1 MRPRHTRW
9 TRLALLAL
17 TCAWLAPTAV
27 RADDARCAEANEQAR
42 RSCEA
47 RDTLFKRPIKRR
59 GRFDL
64 VFGLGGGNH
73 ADGLYHSMTIG
84 GTFKN
89 EWSLSL
95 MHTFLQSKG
104 FFKPDAKRGPD
115 LYGGWIP
122 VVHVPLRPRE
132 LSLHFGLGPGG
143 YHVQDDG
150 IKLSWG
156 VFYELGLDFILYPVH
171 RRTGPILRFALMQAI
186 VPSTRNDDQT
196 TTFGANLGLGWAVF

>member
-1 MRPRHTRW
+1 
-9 TRLALLAL
+9 LLTLVLLSL
-17 TCAWLAPTAV
+17 TCPVLADAAECARAV
-27 RADDARCAEANEQAR
+27 AAPGTSEQDAAAAR
-42 RSCEA
+42 RRCEA
-47 RDTLFKRPIKRR
+47 RDTLFGRPLKRR

-73 ADGLYHSMTIG
+73 VGGLYHSMTIG

-95 MHTFLQSKG
+95 MHTFLQNKG
-104 FFKPDAKRGPD
+104 FFRPNSGPD

-122 VVHVPLRPRE
+122 VVHIPLRPRE
-132 LSLHFGLGPGG
+132 LSLYWGIGPGG
-143 YHVQDDG
+143 YHIQDHG

-156 VFYELGLDFILYPVH
+156 VFYSVGLDFVFPVQ
-171 RRTGPILRFALMQAI
+171 RRTGPILRFSLMQAI
-186 VPSTRNDDQT
+186 VPEGRDQR

>member
-1 MRPRHTRW
+1 MLRSFILVLMLSS
-9 TRLALLAL
+9 LAAVGRAEDVR
-17 TCAWLAPTAV
+17 CAHPPGAV
-27 RADDARCAEANEQAR
+27 RDR
-42 RSCEA
+42 CEA
-47 RDTLFKRPIKRR
+47 AHTLFGRPLKRR
-59 GRFDL
+59 VRFDL
-64 VFGLGGGNH
+64 VFGLGGANH
-73 ADGLYHSMTIG
+73 VDGLYHSMTLG

-104 FFKPDAKRGPD
+104 FFDPDARRGPD

-143 YHVQDDG
+143 YHVQHDG

-156 VFYELGLDFILYPVH
+156 VFYELGLDLVFPVH

-186 VPSTRNDDQT
+186 VPNPRGDDQV